1 MNFMGSN
8 KELLLIHAGMKR
20 VFLSHGVNVILTP
33 QYYTLKKEE
42 LPVKYLYQAKKIAPS
57 LFDGLLEEVGSYEYL
72 VYKEEDKWVF
82 IAYNPG
88 QIRSLLL
95 SKGINPEQV
104 GKIFFAQQAV
114 EHFKSPVLL
123 GENEALVALDN
134 TVVVVPQTALDEE
147 VKPIPFTNN
156 FTPKTGISLQ
166 GVYGSLLSMKQALAL
181 ALIFLLFG
189 GMFFVEGKRYSKG
202 STAIQGELQ
211 ELQDAYPSL
220 QSRIQRESIAD
231 KYRSIDSKE
240 RRKREII
247 KSLSGLIFKG
257 ATLNSLLVNDKGFKA
272 QFACSDEKVAKHLS
286 QLAKKEKFQKVKNT
300 GSNTVEIEGVL

>member
-1 MNFMGSN
+1 MGSN

-20 VFLSHGVNVILTP
+20 VFLSHSVNVMLTP

-104 GKIFFAQQAV
+104 GKIFFAQQAA
-114 EHFKSPVLL
+114 EHFKAPVLL

-134 TVVVVPQTALDEE
+134 TVVVVPQAALDEDAE
-147 VKPIPFTNN
+147 PIPFTNN
-156 FTPKTGISLQ
+156 FTPKTGITLQ
-166 GVYGSLLSMKQALAL
+166 GAYGSLLSMKQAFAL
-181 ALIFLLFG
+181 ALVFLLFA
-189 GMFFVEGKRYSKG
+189 GMFFVEGARYSKG
-202 STAIQGELQ
+202 STAIQKEMQ
-211 ELQDAYPSL
+211 ELSEAYPSL

-257 ATLNSLLVNDKGFKA
+257 ATLNSLLINDKGFKA
-272 QFACSDEKVAKHLS
+272 QFACSDEKVAKRLS
-286 QLAKKEKFQKVKNT
+286 QLAKKEKFQKVKHT
-300 GSNTVEIEGVL
+300 GSNNVEIKGVL

>member
-1 MNFMGSN
+1 MGSN

-20 VFLSHGVNVILTP
+20 VFLSHNVNVMLTP

-57 LFDGLLEEVGSYEYL
+57 LFDGLLEEVGTYEYL
-72 VYKEEDKWVF
+72 VYKEGEKWVF

-114 EHFKSPVLL
+114 DHFKAPVLL
-123 GENEALVALDN
+123 GENEGLVALDN
-134 TVVVVPQTALDEE
+134 TVVVVPQAALDEE

-156 FTPKTGISLQ
+156 FTPKTGIALQ
-166 GVYGSLLSMKQALAL
+166 GGYGSLLSMKQAIAL
-181 ALIFLLFG
+181 ASVFLLFA
-189 GMFFVEGKRYSKG
+189 GMFFLEGSRYTRG
-202 STAIQGELQ
+202 STAIQEEMKELSG
-211 ELQDAYPSL
+211 AYPSL
-220 QSRIQRESIAD
+220 QSRIQRESISD

-257 ATLNSLLVNDKGFKA
+257 ATLTSLLVNDKGFKA
-272 QFACSDEKVAKHLS
+272 QFACSDEKVAKRLS

-300 GSNTVEIEGVL
+300 GSNSVEIEGVL

>member
-1 MNFMGSN
+1 MGSN

-20 VFLSHGVNVILTP
+20 VFLSHSINVMLTP

-72 VYKEEDKWVF
+72 VYKEGEKWVF

-104 GKIFFAQQAV
+104 GKIFFVQQAV
-114 EHFKSPVLL
+114 EHFKAPVLL
-123 GENEALVALDN
+123 GENEALVTLDN
-134 TVVVVPQTALDEE
+134 TVVVVPQAALDEE
-147 VKPIPFTNN
+147 VKPIRFTNN
-156 FTPKTGISLQ
+156 FTPKTGITLQ
-166 GVYGSLLSMKQALAL
+166 GSYGSLLSMKQAIAL
-181 ALIFLLFG
+181 ASVFLLFA
-189 GMFFVEGKRYSKG
+189 GMFFIEGARYAKG
-202 STAIQGELQ
+202 STATIEELQ
-211 ELQDAYPSL
+211 ELQEAYPSL
-220 QSRIQRESIAD
+220 QSKIQRESIAD

-247 KSLSGLIFKG
+247 KSFSGLIFKG
-257 ATLNSLLVNDKGFKA
+257 ATLTSLLVNDKGVKA
-272 QFACSDEKVAKHLS
+272 EFSCSDEKVAKHLM
-286 QLAKKEKFQKVKNT
+286 QLAKKEKFSKVKSI
-300 GSNTVEIEGVL
+300 GSNTVQIEGVL